1 MNFRNVLVFMS
12 MTSTAALFRSV
23 KYIRP
28 FALSTPL
35 MSKEKLLVDVMF
47 GTAMSAT
54 TLTPLL
60 LFELEL
66 LQLFPSVI
74 AAIRITPRI
83 RRVVMFFSSKF
94 AVVPLQWTRSLRTE
108 QVFRMYATEMTQAIG
123 NCYYGGKVSPR
134 ARIPQASRKPTA
146 RKVLRM

>member
-28 FALSTPL
+28 LALSTPL

-47 GTAMSAT
+47 GTAMRAT

-66 LQLFPSVI
+66 LQLLPSVI
-74 AAIRITPRI
+74 AAIRITPRM
-83 RRVVMFFSSKF
+83 RNVVMFFSSRF
-94 AVVPLQWTRSLRTE
+94 AVVPLHWTCSLRTE
-108 QVFRMYATEMTQAIG
+108 QVHRMYSTEMTQAIG
-123 NCYYGGKVSPR
+123 NYYNGGEVSPH
-134 ARIPQASRKPTA
+134 ARVSQASRKPTA
-146 RKVLRM
+146 R